1 MDDERVTAAPVTPV
15 DLLVFG
21 PHPDDIEIGLGGVVA
36 GHAALGYRVGLC
48 DLTAGEMGSN
58 GTVEERL
65 AEAEAARAV
74 LGASWRVNLRWA
86 DRSIGGAEHVRS
98 ASALIRQACPRTVAI
113 PYWSDRHPD
122 HVASSQVLT
131 EAVFNAGLRRFDPSS
146 EPWKPERTCYYFIND
161 SVAPSF
167 VVDVSSAY
175 EKKRASLACYV
186 SQFRPAAADAVGTR
200 LTSPRFQ
207 QLIESRDAQFGALA
221 GVAFAEGLVVR
232 DPIVLPT
239 LFGDRRRLIARGER
253 ARE

>member
-1 MDDERVTAAPVTPV
+1 MSGVEPV

-21 PHPDDIEIGLGGVVA
+21 PHPDDIEIGLGGTVA
-36 GHAALGYRVGLC
+36 RHVDLGVRVGLC

-74 LGASWRVNLRWA
+74 LGAAWRVNLRWT
-86 DRSIGGAEHVRS
+86 DRAIGGADHIRS
-98 ASALIRQACPRTVAI
+98 AATLIRQARPRAIAI

-131 EAVFNAGLRRFDPSS
+131 EAAFNSGLRRYEPSL
-146 EPWKPERTCYYFIND
+146 PAWKPSRVCYYFIND
-161 SVAPSF
+161 PAAPSF
-167 VVDVSSAY
+167 VVDVSAAY
-175 EKKRASLACYV
+175 DRKRRALACYV
-186 SQFRPAAADAVGTR
+186 SQFRPAGEQAIGTR

-221 GVAFAEGLVVR
+221 GVDFAEGLVVR
-232 DPIVLPT
+232 DPVVLPQ
-239 LFGDRRRLIARGER
+239 LV
-253 ARE
+253 